1 MAERSADDIRARV
14 DALEAERRATEGLA
28 GALTTNLDI
37 QQNLVRQE
45 QIKVEI
51 AEQNLAL
58 AQKLGVA
65 GAADAVEARRAVE
78 ARKEDLETAR
88 KLLNTERELANVYA
102 EAAST
107 LKGLSGI
114 NNSMQQRF
122 IRNLLRSRDAGG
134 GLQNALQ
141 KVTDELTANATKGE
155 FLAATLQKS
164 YNLGMRLGDTV
175 IQATKNLALAQ
186 DNAFSAFARMTGQTG
201 ALRQE
206 MIGLERG
213 MFQYGVSLESAMK
226 SQAALFAV
234 VTQFTSMTVTERN
247 ELGRTA
253 VLLDRFG
260 VSADQTARNMQIM
273 TTQMGMGAHQAAELS
288 TQMFTFAQKA
298 GIATSKVSSDFANLA
313 PQLMAFGDQTS
324 GVFMR
329 LEMAAKQSGMAIEEI
344 VGLASRFN
352 RFDTAADSVGRLN
365 AILGG
370 PYLSTI
376 RMVMTTDPTARMQML
391 ADAVRQAGRSF
402 EQLGYYERLALTE
415 GMGLKDV
422 GQLALVMRGEFENLS
437 NSVMMTGDQFADL
450 ARQEREYNSVLDEY
464 RKIIRSVSADMLPLV
479 RRLGEMLS
487 YLSESPGVLKAVAAA
502 FVGLKVTLAVLPVYL
517 TAFGAGLTAVSA
529 AAGPLLITFG
539 AVAGAAALLFG
550 AFTRSGSP
558 KFYEM
563 GYHIAGGFNAMAGGA
578 ATAAQGVGVLGA
590 SVTGVA
596 RAMKDLPDMKVAQFK
611 TIMQETRRV
620 TEEVASAG
628 AGGASLAI
636 GVARAAASA
645 GGGYGPGATGQ
656 DIVLNV
662 NLDGER
668 IQRNSWRG
676 LSPVS

>member
-676 LSPVS
+676 LSRVS